1 MAGSRKWFVYTTDAG
16 NDFAIELDESN
27 TEAVNGATQ
36 DFPNTGS
43 PATVALPRNIKP
55 RYAVYQNAENT
66 ITRKCVALT
75 ATILNGL
82 VANVPTITDQV
93 SNQTLILRRIQ
104 GEKSRLLF
112 GQDTGLND
120 GDAT

>member
-1 MAGSRKWFVYTTDAG
+1 MTGSRKWFIYTTDAQ
-16 NDFAIELDESN
+16 NDFGIELDESN

-55 RYAVYQNAENT
+55 RYAIYQSADNT

-75 ATILNGL
+75 PTIFAGL
-82 VANVPTITDQV
+82 VANVATIADPV
-93 SNQTLILRRIQ
+93 SGTTLILRRVV

-112 GQDTGLND
+112 GQDTGQTD